1 MPEVRMANKYDRR
14 EFMKKTALASAA
26 LAIGGNLDVRA
37 AQKPVLVKVSGPGV
51 PKDIKAAVKKVLEPL
66 GGMQAFVKKGQKVLL
81 KPNVGFP
88 TPPEQHATTSPEMLR
103 AVAQMAL
110 DCGASKVLILDNPTR
125 RPEACMKVV
134 GIKEAIAGMK
144 NVHFFLP
151 TSNKLYQKT
160 KIPKG
165 KVLKRTEILKDAL
178 SVDVHIA
185 MPVAKSHNAAGFT
198 GGLKGMMGLILDRE
212 SFHSRF
218 DLNQAIV
225 DLNTVL
231 KPHLVIMD
239 GLKVMATDG
248 PAGPGEL
255 ITTNAII
262 AGTDPVA
269 VDAASVG
276 LAPLYGRKIKS
287 RQIKHLKLAEKM
299 GLGVLK
305 PPADRVVTL
314 EM

>member
-1 MPEVRMANKYDRR
+1 MGAKLGRR
-14 EFMKKTALASAA
+14 EFIKKTALASAA
-26 LAIGGNLDVRA
+26 LAVGGGMEVRA
-37 AQKPVLVKVSGPGV
+37 AQKPVLVKISGEGV
-51 PKDIKAAVKKVLEPL
+51 PRNIKAAVEKVLEPL
-66 GGMQAFVKKGQKVLL
+66 GGLRAFVKKGQSVLL

-88 TPPEQHATTSPEMLR
+88 IPPEQHATTSPLMIK
-103 AVAQMAL
+103 AVARMAL
-110 DCGASKVLILDNPTR
+110 DCGASRVLILDNPTR
-125 RPEACMKVV
+125 RPEACMRVV
-134 GIKEAIAGMK
+134 RIKEAVAGMDD
-144 NVHFFLP
+144 VHFHLP
-151 TSNKLYQKT
+151 TGENLYVQT
-160 KIPKG
+160 KVPEG
-165 KVLKRTEILKDAL
+165 KMLRRTRILKDAL

-185 MPVAKSHNAAGFT
+185 MPIAKSHNAAGFT
-198 GGLKGMMGLILDRE
+198 GALKGMMGLVLDRE

-218 DLNQAIV
+218 DLNQAIA

-231 KPHLVIMD
+231 RPHLVIMD

-255 ITTNAII
+255 ITTNAVL

-276 LAPLYGRKIKS
+276 LALLYGRKIKA
-287 RQIKHLKLAEKM
+287 RQIKHLKIAGNM
-299 GLGVLK
+299 GLGVLE

>member
-1 MPEVRMANKYDRR
+1 MANKYGRR
-14 EFMKKTALASAA
+14 EFIKKTALASAA
-26 LAIGGNLDVRA
+26 LAVGGKMDVRA
-37 AQKPVLVKVSGPGV
+37 AQRPVLVKVSGPGV
-51 PKDIKAAVKKVLEPL
+51 PNNIPKAIKKALEPL
-66 GGMQAFVKKGQKVLL
+66 GGLKAFVKKGHSVLL

-88 TPPEQHATTSPEMLR
+88 TPPEQHVTTSPAMLK

-110 DCGASKVLILDNPTR
+110 DCGASQVLILDNPTR
-125 RPEACMKVV
+125 RPEACMRVV
-134 GIKEAIAGMK
+134 GIKEAVAGMS
-144 NVHFFLP
+144 NVYFFLP
-151 TSNKLYQKT
+151 TSEKLYKKT
-160 KIPKG
+160 RIPKG

-178 SVDVHIA
+178 SADVHIA
-185 MPVAKSHNAAGFT
+185 MPIAKSHNAAGFT
-198 GGLKGMMGLILDRE
+198 GALKGMMGLILDRE

-218 DLNQAIV
+218 DLNQAIA

-255 ITTNAII
+255 VAANAVL

-269 VDAASVG
+269 VDAAAVE
-276 LAPLYGRKIKS
+276 LAPLYGRKIKP

-305 PPADRVVTL
+305 PPADRIVTL

>member
-1 MPEVRMANKYDRR
+1 MGGKCDRR
-14 EFMKKTALASAA
+14 EFIKKTALASAA
-26 LAIGGNLDVRA
+26 LAIGGKMDVRA
-37 AQKPVLVKVSGPGV
+37 AQNPVLVKISGEGV
-51 PKDIKAAVKKVLEPL
+51 PKEIKAAVEKVLEPL

-88 TPPEQHATTSPEMLR
+88 TPPEQHATTSPLMLK
-103 AVAQMAL
+103 AAAQLAL

-125 RPEACMKVV
+125 RPEACMRVV
-134 GIKEAIAGMK
+134 GIKEAVAGLK

-151 TSNKLYQKT
+151 TSDKMYVKT
-160 KIPKG
+160 NIPKG
-165 KVLKRTEILKDAL
+165 KVLKRTEVLKDAL

-185 MPVAKSHNAAGFT
+185 MPIAKSHNAAGFT
-198 GGLKGMMGLILDRE
+198 GALKGMMGLVLDRE

-218 DLNQAIV
+218 DLNQAV
-225 DLNTVL
+225 ADLNTVL

-255 ITTNAII
+255 ITTNAIL
-262 AGTDPVA
+262 AGTDAVA
-269 VDAASVG
+269 VDAASVE
-276 LAPLYGRKIKS
+276 LAPLYGRKIKA
-287 RQIKHLKLAEKM
+287 RQIKHLKIAEAM
-299 GLGVLK
+299 GLGALE
-305 PPADRVVTL
+305 PPAERVVTL

>member
-1 MPEVRMANKYDRR
+1 MGAKYDRR
-14 EFMKKTALASAA
+14 EFIKKTALASAA
-26 LAIGGNLDVRA
+26 LAVGSRVDAWA
-37 AQKPVLVKVSGPGV
+37 ARRPVLVKVSGAGV
-51 PKDIKAAVKKVLEPL
+51 PKDIVAAVKQVLEPL
-66 GGMQAFVKKGQKVLL
+66 GGMRAFVKKGQKVLI

-88 TPPEQHATTSPEMLR
+88 TPPEQHATTSPAMLK
-103 AVAQMAL
+103 AVAREVL
-110 DCGASKVLILDNPTR
+110 DCGAAKVLILDNPTR
-125 RPEACMKVV
+125 RPEACMRVV
-134 GIKEAIAGMK
+134 GIREAVAGLK

-151 TSNKLYQKT
+151 TSQKMYTRT

-165 KVLKRTEILKDAL
+165 KVLKRAEIFNDAL

-185 MPVAKSHNAAGFT
+185 VPIAKSHNAAGFT

-218 DLNQAIV
+218 DLNQAIA

-239 GLKVMATDG
+239 ALKVMATDG

-255 ITTNAII
+255 ITRNAIL
-262 AGTDPVA
+262 AGTDAVA
-269 VDAASVG
+269 VDAAAVE
-276 LAPLYGRKIKS
+276 LAPLYGRKIKA
-287 RQIKHLKLAEKM
+287 RQIRHLKIAADM

-305 PPADRVVTL
+305 PPANRIVTL